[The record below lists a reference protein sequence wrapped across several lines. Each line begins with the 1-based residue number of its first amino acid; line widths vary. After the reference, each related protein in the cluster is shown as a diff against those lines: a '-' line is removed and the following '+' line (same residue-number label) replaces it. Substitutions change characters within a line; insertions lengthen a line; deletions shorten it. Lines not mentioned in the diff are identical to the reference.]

1 MKRFNVTG
9 LCIPEKHYM
18 ADISRRIQE
27 ITERF
32 VDEGQ
37 YFAIN
42 RARQYGKTT
51 TLYMLEKYLQKRY
64 IVIGISFE
72 AADDLFTSLYAL
84 TTGLIRRIGKR
95 LTGQIQDKCIL
106 DVWNSPVSRE
116 FPLEDFSDKITELC
130 TKCGRKVILMIDA
143 VDKSSDNQIFLSF
156 LGLLRSKYL
165 EQQKGQDCTFHS
177 VILAG
182 VYDVKNLKLKLHPQE
197 ESKYNSPWNI
207 AADFNVEMALTAD
220 EIISML
226 TEYEKD
232 HHTGMNIDE
241 VAGFL
246 YDYTSGYP
254 YLVSRICQLVDEKL
268 PYMESF
274 ASGKSPWCER
284 GVSEAVKFFM
294 KESNTLFDDLRKSLN
309 DYPELAGI
317 IREILFAGKSFPYN
331 PDNHAIDA
339 AAMFGFIKESGG
351 MIAISNRIFETRLY
365 NYFLSEDLFNNKTY
379 EAGLQAKNQFIKGGD
394 LDMDLVLHKF
404 MEQSG
409 DKTIVEVVV

>member
-106 DVWNSPVSRE
+106 DAWNSPVSRE

-130 TKCGRKVILMIDA
+130 TKCDRKVILMIDE